1 MIQDYITNF
10 KNGHIAVVQVYFQK
24 SNSKKSQVR
33 PKWLMRVEVFILKI
47 MQEPWKLLLLLLL
60 LLLKI
65 AGALKNY
72 FIFDLHNPSFYIK
85 EHLPKQ
91 QSKIR
96 IF

>member
-1 MIQDYITNF
+1 
-10 KNGHIAVVQVYFQK
+10 
-24 SNSKKSQVR
+24 
-33 PKWLMRVEVFILKI
+33 MRVEVFILKI
-47 MQEPWKLLLLLLL
+47 MQEPWKLLLL

-96 IF
+96 IFLKYF

>member
-1 MIQDYITNF
+1 MANACWSFHF
-10 KNGHIAVVQVYFQK
+10 KNNAGA
-24 SNSKKSQVR
+24 
-33 PKWLMRVEVFILKI
+33 LKI
-47 MQEPWKLLLLLLL
+47 IIIIIIIIIKNSR
-60 LLLKI
+60 
-65 AGALKNY
+65 GLKNY